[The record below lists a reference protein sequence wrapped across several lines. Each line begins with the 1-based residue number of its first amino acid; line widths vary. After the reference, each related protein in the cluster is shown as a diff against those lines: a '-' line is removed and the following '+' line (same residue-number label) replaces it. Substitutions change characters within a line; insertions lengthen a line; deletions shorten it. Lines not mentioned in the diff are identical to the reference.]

1 MWAMPQKVRDVLG
14 LDNDAV
20 MSDREIEELIRIA
33 QEQVK
38 QTLFTYH
45 EETVGNNPNTGDSW
59 NGSNTTFQT
68 LSYPIMD
75 TNYDFIVNGRDVI
88 GDWISSTYLIST
100 CSIAVT
106 SAKYGLIT
114 VKQTSGAA
122 IPSNALNVIVYY
134 YSCHRNMT
142 ELQLENLTTY
152 LAAHFAYL
160 RLKTG
165 TSISAVDLQNNW
177 KILLKSPTTY
187 LDNYYLLLEQVKQ
200 PTIRGV

>member
-1 MWAMPQKVRDVLG
+1 MWTMPQKVRDVLG
-14 LDNDAV
+14 LDNDDA
-20 MSDREIEELIRIA
+20 MDDREIEELIRIA

-45 EETVGNNPNTGDSW
+45 EETVGNDPNTGNSW
-59 NGSNTTFQT
+59 DGSNTAFQT

-75 TNYDFIVNGRDVI
+75 INYDFTVNGSDVT
-88 GDWISSTYLIST
+88 GDWISSTYSVST
-100 CSIAVT
+100 CSVAVT

-142 ELQLENLTTY
+142 EFQLENLTTY

-187 LDNYYLLLEQVKQ
+187 LDNYYLLLEQIQQ
-200 PTIRGV
+200 PTIKGV